1 MLVLLFLIQQVWLYE
16 IILSLCS
23 IIYHQ
28 HFRLS
33 HDTQGIVETAFILSI
48 KSKSNAIYR
57 KTEYYALY
65 WYQELLLF

>member
-1 MLVLLFLIQQVWLYE
+1 M
-16 IILSLCS
+16 
-23 IIYHQ
+23 YHQ

-48 KSKSNAIYR
+48 QNKANAIYR
-57 KTEYYALY
+57 KTEYYATN